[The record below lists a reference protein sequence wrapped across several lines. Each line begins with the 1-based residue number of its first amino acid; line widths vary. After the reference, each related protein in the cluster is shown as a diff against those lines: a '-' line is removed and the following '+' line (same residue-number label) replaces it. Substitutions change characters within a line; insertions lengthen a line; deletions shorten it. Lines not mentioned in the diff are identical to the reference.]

1 MVGRGSR
8 RPKLTGPFVD
18 TPNRCSY
25 AFFVENEAWETA
37 PRAGEAIAAELIRRR
52 QEIDQKEL
60 EFSYLAA
67 KFAATDEYDW
77 QGFDSPIG
85 WLKANCHMS
94 GGAASARICAGQQVE
109 HLGQS
114 SKAMADGEIGFAHFA
129 LIART
134 SAAVG
139 ERLDEAKLLGQAR
152 KQTIARFHDSC
163 YHARHAADPK
173 GCAADEADDVEARS
187 LTFANS
193 DDGMVY
199 VNGMFDKV
207 GGAAV
212 QAALEPLAQRT
223 GKDDDRCRERRVA
236 DALVDV
242 CTHSL
247 DNGVPSRRTHLQ
259 VTTSLETLLG
269 LCGAPAAEMEFSLPI
284 SSKAVERLACD
295 CTVTRILLGSDSTV
309 IDVGRAKRVISGPQR
324 KALVVRD
331 QGCVWP
337 GCDRPAGFAS
347 GHHLAHWIHGGPTDL
362 HNLVLVCYRH
372 HWMVHEGQW
381 QIVRGDDGRM
391 LTIPPVTEYQRL
403 ARGPD

>member
-1 MVGRGSR
+1 MESAV
-8 RPKLTGPFVD
+8 
-18 TPNRCSY
+18 
-25 AFFVENEAWETA
+25 WETA

-77 QGFDSPIG
+77 QGFESPIA
-85 WLKANCHMS
+85 WLKVICHMS
-94 GGAASARICAGQQVE
+94 GGAASARICAGQEAE

-114 SKAMADGEIGFAHFA
+114 SRAMAAGEIGFAHFA

-139 ERLDEAKLLGQAR
+139 ECLDEAKLLGQAR

-163 YHARHAADPK
+163 YHARHAADPQ
-173 GCAADEADDVEARS
+173 GCAGDEAQGVEARS

-199 VNGMFDKV
+199 VNGMLDKV

-242 CTHSL
+242 CMHSL
-247 DNGVPSRRTHLQ
+247 DNGAPSRRTHLQ

-269 LCGAPAAEMEFSLPI
+269 LCGAPAAEMEFSLP
-284 SSKAVERLACD
+284 SPPRNHGAG
-295 CTVTRILLGSDSTV
+295 TP
-309 IDVGRAKRVISGPQR
+309 VGRSGWR
-324 KALVVRD
+324 AT
-331 QGCVWP
+331 
-337 GCDRPAGFAS
+337 AAS
-347 GHHLAHWIHGGPTDL
+347 LASCLAPT
-362 HNLVLVCYRH
+362 
-372 HWMVHEGQW
+372 
-381 QIVRGDDGRM
+381 
-391 LTIPPVTEYQRL
+391 RL
-403 ARGPD
+403 

>member
-1 MVGRGSR
+1 MFWCIR
-8 RPKLTGPFVD
+8 KLTGQFVD
-18 TPNRCSY
+18 LTNRCSY
-25 AFFVENEAWETA
+25 DCLVEAEVWGDA

-52 QEIDQKEL
+52 QKIDQEEL

-67 KFAATDEYDW
+67 KFAQTDEYDW

-109 HLGQS
+109 HLRQS

-173 GCAADEADDVEARS
+173 GCAADEAEGVERRS

-199 VNGMFDKV
+199 VNGMLDKV

-212 QAALEPLAQRT
+212 QAALEPLAQRA

-242 CTHSL
+242 CMHSL
-247 DNGVPSRRTHLQ
+247 DNGVPSRQTHLQ

-269 LCGAPAAEMEFSLPI
+269 LSGAPAAEMEFSLPI

-295 CTVTRILLGSDSTV
+295 CTVTRVLLGSDSTV
-309 IDVGRAKRVISGPQR
+309 IDVGRARRVISGSQG
-324 KALVVRD
+324 KALRVRD
-331 QGCVWP
+331 RGCVWP
-337 GCDRPAGFAS
+337 GCDRPATWTSA
-347 GHHLAHWIHGGPTDL
+347 HHVVHWIHGGATDL
-362 HNLVLVCYRH
+362 SNLVLLWGLLPKPLSR
-372 HWMVHEGQW
+372 
-381 QIVRGDDGRM
+381 R
-391 LTIPPVTEYQRL
+391 T
-403 ARGPD
+403 

>member
-1 MVGRGSR
+1 MDAGVWG
-8 RPKLTGPFVD
+8 V
-18 TPNRCSY
+18 
-25 AFFVENEAWETA
+25 A
-37 PRAGEAIAAELIRRR
+37 PRAGETLAAELIRRR
-52 QEIDQKEL
+52 QEIDQMEL

-152 KQTIARFHDSC
+152 KQTIARFYDSC
-163 YHARHAADPK
+163 YHARHAADPQ
-173 GCAADEADDVEARS
+173 GCAKEEAEGVERRS
-187 LTFANS
+187 LDFANS

-199 VNGMFDKV
+199 VNGMLDKV

-242 CTHSL
+242 CMHSL
-247 DNGVPSRRTHLQ
+247 DNGVPSRRAHLQ

-269 LCGAPAAEMEFSLPI
+269 LSGAPAAEMEFSLPI

-295 CTVTRILLGSDSTV
+295 CTVTRVLLGSDSTV
-309 IDVGRAKRVISGPQR
+309 IDVGRARRVISGSQG
-324 KALVVRD
+324 KALRVRD
-331 QGCVWP
+331 RGCVWP
-337 GCDRPAGFAS
+337 GCDRPATRTS
-347 GHHLAHWIHGGPTDL
+347 GHHLVHWTNGGPTDL
-362 HNLVLVCYRH
+362 SNLVLLCYRH
-372 HWMVHEGQW
+372 HWMVHEGEW
-381 QIVRGDDGRM
+381 QIVRADDGRM
-391 LTIPPVTEYQRL
+391 LTIPPITPYQRL

>member
-1 MVGRGSR
+1 MDAGVWG
-8 RPKLTGPFVD
+8 V
-18 TPNRCSY
+18 
-25 AFFVENEAWETA
+25 V
-37 PRAGEAIAAELIRRR
+37 PRAGETLAAELIRRR
-52 QEIDQKEL
+52 QEIDQMEL

-77 QGFDSPIG
+77 QGFESPIA
-85 WLKANCHMS
+85 WLKANCHLS

-129 LIART
+129 LIARV

-139 ERLDEAKLLGQAR
+139 ERLDEVKLLGQAR

-173 GCAADEADDVEARS
+173 GCAKDEAQGVEARS
-187 LTFANS
+187 LEFANS

-199 VNGMFDKV
+199 VNGMLDKV

-212 QAALEPLAQRT
+212 QAALEPLARRT

-236 DALVDV
+236 DALVDL
-242 CTHSL
+242 CMHSL
-247 DNGVPSRRTHLQ
+247 DNGAPSRRTHMQ

-269 LCGAPAAEMEFSLPI
+269 LSGAPAAEMEFSLPI

-295 CTVTRILLGSDSTV
+295 CTVTRVLLASDSTV
-309 IDVGRAKRVISGPQR
+309 IDVGRARRVITGSQG
-324 KALVVRD
+324 KALRVRD
-331 QGCVWP
+331 RGCVWP
-337 GCDRPAGFAS
+337 GCDRPATWTS
-347 GHHLAHWIHGGPTDL
+347 GHHLVHWINGGSTDL
-362 HNLVLVCYRH
+362 SNLVLLCYRH
-372 HWMVHEGQW
+372 HWMVHEGEW
-381 QIVRGDDGRM
+381 QIVRADDGRM
-391 LTIPPVTEYQRL
+391 LTVPPITPYQRL

>member
-1 MVGRGSR
+1 MDAGVWG
-8 RPKLTGPFVD
+8 V
-18 TPNRCSY
+18 
-25 AFFVENEAWETA
+25 A
-37 PRAGEAIAAELIRRR
+37 PRAGETLAAELVRRR
-52 QEIDQKEL
+52 QEIDQMEL

-77 QGFDSPIG
+77 QGFESPIA
-85 WLKANCHMS
+85 WLKANCHLS

-129 LIART
+129 LIARV

-163 YHARHAADPK
+163 YHARHAADPQ
-173 GCAADEADDVEARS
+173 GCAKDEAEGLEARS
-187 LTFANS
+187 LEFANS

-199 VNGMFDKV
+199 VNGMLDKV

-212 QAALEPLAQRT
+212 QAALEPLARRA

-236 DALVDV
+236 DALVDL
-242 CTHSL
+242 CMHSL
-247 DNGVPSRRTHLQ
+247 DNGAPSRRTHLQ

-269 LCGAPAAEMEFSLPI
+269 LSGAPAAEMEFSLPI

-295 CTVTRILLGSDSTV
+295 CTMTRVLLGSDSTV
-309 IDVGRAKRVISGPQR
+309 IDVGRAKRLITGAQG
-324 KALVVRD
+324 KALRVRD
-331 QGCVWP
+331 RGCVWP
-337 GCDRPAGFAS
+337 GCDRPATWTS
-347 GHHLAHWIHGGPTDL
+347 GHHLVHWTNGGSTDL
-362 HNLVLVCYRH
+362 SNLVLLCYRH
-372 HWMVHEGQW
+372 HWLVHEGEW
-381 QIVRGDDGRM
+381 QIVRADDGRM
-391 LTIPPVTEYQRL
+391 LTIPPITPYQRL

>member
-1 MVGRGSR
+1 
-8 RPKLTGPFVD
+8 VD
-18 TPNRCSY
+18 NG
-25 AFFVENEAWETA
+25 AWENE

-52 QEIDQKEL
+52 QKIDQEEL

-77 QGFDSPIG
+77 QGFESPIA
-85 WLKANCHMS
+85 WLKASCHLS

-163 YHARHAADPK
+163 YHARHAADPQ
-173 GCAADEADDVEARS
+173 GCAKEEAQGVEARS

-199 VNGMFDKV
+199 VNGMLDKV

-242 CTHSL
+242 CMHSL

-284 SSKAVERLACD
+284 SAKAVERLACD
-295 CTVTRILLGSDSTV
+295 CSVTRILLGSDSTV
-309 IDVGRAKRVISGPQR
+309 IDVGRAKRTISGPQR
-324 KALVVRD
+324 KALRVRD
-331 QGCVWP
+331 RGCVWP
-337 GCDRPAGFAS
+337 GCDRPATWTE
-347 GHHLAHWIHGGPTDL
+347 GHHLVHWIHNGKGNLP
-362 HNLVLVCYRH
+362 NLVLLCYRH
-372 HWMVHEGQW
+372 HWMVHEGEW
-381 QIVRGDDGRM
+381 QIVRADDGRM
-391 LTIPPVTEYQRL
+391 LTIPPVTSYQRL

>member
-1 MVGRGSR
+1 MDAGVWG
-8 RPKLTGPFVD
+8 V
-18 TPNRCSY
+18 
-25 AFFVENEAWETA
+25 A
-37 PRAGEAIAAELIRRR
+37 PRAGETLAAELIRRR
-52 QEIDQKEL
+52 QEIDQMEL

-85 WLKANCHMS
+85 WLKANCHLS
-94 GGAASARICAGQQVE
+94 GGAASARICAGEQVE
-109 HLGQS
+109 HLGRS

-163 YHARHAADPK
+163 YHARHAADPQ
-173 GCAADEADDVEARS
+173 GCAKDEAEGVEARS

-199 VNGMFDKV
+199 LNGMLDKV

-212 QAALEPLAQRT
+212 KAALEPLAQRT

-242 CTHSL
+242 CMHAL
-247 DNGVPSRRTHLQ
+247 DNGVPSRRTNLQ
-259 VTTSLETLLG
+259 VTTSLETLRG
-269 LCGAPAAEMEFSLPI
+269 LSGAPAAEMEFSLPI

-295 CTVTRILLGSDSTV
+295 CTVTRVLLGSDSTV
-309 IDVGRAKRVISGPQR
+309 IDVGRARRVISGAQG
-324 KALVVRD
+324 KALKVRD
-331 QGCVWP
+331 RGCVWP
-337 GCDRPAGFAS
+337 GCDRPATWTSA
-347 GHHLAHWIHGGPTDL
+347 HHVVHWINGGPTDL
-362 HNLVLVCYRH
+362 SNLVLLCYRH
-372 HWMVHEGQW
+372 HWMVHEGEW
-381 QIVRGDDGRM
+381 QIVRADDGRM
-391 LTIPPVTEYQRL
+391 LTIPPVTPYQRL
-403 ARGPD
+403 ARAPD

>member
-1 MVGRGSR
+1 MDAGVWG
-8 RPKLTGPFVD
+8 V
-18 TPNRCSY
+18 
-25 AFFVENEAWETA
+25 A

-52 QEIDQKEL
+52 QKIDQDEL
-60 EFSYLAA
+60 EFSCLAA
-67 KFAATDEYDW
+67 QFAQTDEYDW
-77 QGFDSPIG
+77 QGFESPIA

-94 GGAASARICAGQQVE
+94 GGAASARICAGQQAA

-114 SKAMADGEIGFAHFA
+114 SKAMAAGEIGFAHFA

-139 ERLDEAKLLGQAR
+139 ERLDEGKLLGQAR

-173 GCAADEADDVEARS
+173 GCAADEAEGVEARS

-199 VNGMFDKV
+199 VNGMLDKV

-223 GKDDDRCRERRVA
+223 GKNDDRCRERRVA
-236 DALVDV
+236 DALVEI
-242 CTHSL
+242 CTHEL
-247 DNGVPSRRTHLQ
+247 DHGVPSRRPHMQ

-284 SSKAVERLACD
+284 SAKAVERLACD
-295 CTVTRILLGSDSTV
+295 SSVTRILLGSDSTV
-309 IDVGRAKRVISGPQR
+309 IDVGRAKRTITGPQR
-324 KALVVRD
+324 KALKVRD
-331 QGCVWP
+331 RGCVWP
-337 GCDRPAGFAS
+337 GCDRPATWTE
-347 GHHLAHWIHGGPTDL
+347 GHHLVHWIHNGPGNL
-362 HNLVLVCYRH
+362 PNLVLLCYRH
-372 HWMVHEGQW
+372 HWMVHEGEW
-381 QIVRGDDGRM
+381 QIVRADDGRM
-391 LTIPPVTEYQRL
+391 LTVPPITPYQRL

>member
-1 MVGRGSR
+1 MDAGVWG
-8 RPKLTGPFVD
+8 V
-18 TPNRCSY
+18 
-25 AFFVENEAWETA
+25 A
-37 PRAGEAIAAELIRRR
+37 PRAGEAIAAELVRRR

-77 QGFDSPIG
+77 QGFDSPIA

-94 GGAASARICAGQQVE
+94 GGAASARICAGQQAE

-114 SKAMADGEIGFAHFA
+114 SEAMAGGEIGFAHFA

-139 ERLDEAKLLGQAR
+139 ERLDQDKLLGQAR

-173 GCAADEADDVEARS
+173 GCAADEAQGVEARS

-199 VNGMFDKV
+199 VNGMLDKV

-223 GKDDDRCRERRVA
+223 GKNDDRCRERRVA
-236 DALVDV
+236 DALVEI
-242 CTHSL
+242 CTHEL
-247 DNGVPSRRTHLQ
+247 DHGVPSRRPHMQ
-259 VTTSLETLLG
+259 VTT
-269 LCGAPAAEMEFSLPI
+269 
-284 SSKAVERLACD
+284 
-295 CTVTRILLGSDSTV
+295 
-309 IDVGRAKRVISGPQR
+309 
-324 KALVVRD
+324 
-331 QGCVWP
+331 
-337 GCDRPAGFAS
+337 
-347 GHHLAHWIHGGPTDL
+347 
-362 HNLVLVCYRH
+362 
-372 HWMVHEGQW
+372 
-381 QIVRGDDGRM
+381 
-391 LTIPPVTEYQRL
+391 
-403 ARGPD
+403 